1 MKKLISILILISLLA
16 CVGAQ
21 TVIYKDAAI
30 VEWNAVVL
38 LANGDPIPVGYTIE
52 YELYL
57 SAYPVVDPQNP
68 TAHTLLGVTS
78 NLTFPI
84 VIDWDDQRSVGVR
97 TVMTETDMVT
107 KHYSAINWS
116 YTNGAATPDPFLYV
130 RSQSPQLPMGLRTQ

>member
-1 MKKLISILILISLLA
+1 MKRLCSILVFIFICLSLM
-16 CVGAQ
+16 GQ
-21 TVIYKDAAI
+21 TIIYKDSAT
-30 VEWNAVVL
+30 VEWSAVVL
-38 LANGDPIPVGYTIE
+38 LGNGDPIPVGYTIE

-68 TAHTLLGVTS
+68 AAHTYLGTTS
-78 NLTFPI
+78 NLTFPM
-84 VIDWDDQRSVGVR
+84 VIDWDDHRSVGVR
-97 TVMTETDMVT
+97 TVMTESDLVT